1 VNNHVTASTFLR
13 ARLQEHG
20 RIAYR
25 AAMIEAKQPHNYLQR
40 FPCGHKR
47 ELGRRFQPP
56 ELAVL
61 KVGLLV
67 ILVIQEH
74 LAGIVV
80 PTTAIKIKKTIA
92 CDDTVE
98 CAPQQQA
105 EDLLPIEHDVVGQQ
119 HLGAWTRL
127 QQQHVLLQNE
137 ATNVA

>member
-1 VNNHVTASTFLR
+1 MHNHV
-13 ARLQEHG
+13 
-20 RIAYR
+20 

-61 KVGLLV
+61 KVRLLV
-67 ILVIQEH
+67 VLVIQVH

-80 PTTAIKIKKTIA
+80 PTTAMNIQKTIA
-92 CDDTVE
+92 WDDTVG
-98 CAPQQQA
+98 CAPQQEA

-119 HLGAWTRL
+119 HLGAWTGL
-127 QQQHVLLQNE
+127 QQQHVLLHNE
-137 ATNVA
+137 ATYVA